1 MRCVLRIDPA
11 AETLEAALVLDR
23 YRACSTLFMF
33 VGRPRQV
40 RVLGLSVL
48 LGDSRPFFFSPP
60 QFRVSSRVE
69 TCQEGATQGDRHSE
83 PPGAGR
89 RSRLVRSSR
98 DRRPGRLAHGRA
110 QWASLA

>member
-48 LGDSRPFFFSPP
+48 LGDSSLLLFSHP

-69 TCQEGATQGDRHSE
+69 TLPGGRDARAIATASPPAGALGSQGRVAID
-83 PPGAGR
+83 GQG
-89 RSRLVRSSR
+89 
-98 DRRPGRLAHGRA
+98 G
-110 QWASLA
+110 

>member
-40 RVLGLSVL
+40 RVLGLSAIPGEIL
-48 LGDSRPFFFSPP
+48 LLHSSAFPSRA
-60 QFRVSSRVE
+60 
-69 TCQEGATQGDRHSE
+69 GARRARRAKGDRHSQ
-83 PPGAGR
+83 PAGR
-89 RSRLVRSSR
+89 DL
-98 DRRPGRLAHGRA
+98 G
-110 QWASLA
+110 

>member
-40 RVLGLSVL
+40 RVLGLSVILGEIL
-48 LGDSRPFFFSPP
+48 LGA
-60 QFRVSSRVE
+60 QFRVSL
-69 TCQEGATQGDRHSE
+69 
-83 PPGAGR
+83 PPCAR
-89 RSRLVRSSR
+89 RA
-98 DRRPGRLAHGRA
+98 PGRDARAIATASPPAGALGSQGRVA
-110 QWASLA
+110 IDGQGG